1 MKTLTVAEAA
11 RNLDSWLKVVHEEHE
26 SYELVKGGVPYAR
39 LVPVPGGSCSSR
51 DLAEDLAGT
60 KLGIED
66 RKEMGAALRKGRKQ
80 LKPVNNPWD

>member
-1 MKTLTVAEAA
+1 VKTLTVAEAA

-39 LVPVPGGSCSSR
+39 LVPVPAENCSSR
-51 DLAEDLAGT
+51 DLADDLAGI

-66 RKEMGAALRKGRKQ
+66 RKEMAAAVRKGRKQ
-80 LKPVNNPWD
+80 LKPLKNPWD